1 MHLPLFSKSEVIQLQ
16 MEGVGMGRGAHAG
29 GGRAVAQRSMIAGMG
44 AGRGGCK
51 LGLRGRRQYVI
62 RGSCTTWPNRPCR
75 VSYEYIDC
83 VTLSD

>member
-16 MEGVGMGRGAHAG
+16 MEGVGMGG
-29 GGRAVAQRSMIAGMG
+29 GWAVAQRSMIAGMG